1 MTLSSILQSGN
12 LRLLIFHESIFFW
25 FVLSLA
31 VLSASLLMNLFS
43 GGFSLRSLHFLL
55 SLYLLSAPLP
65 IYTLTAPSLCW
76 PLSWWSLISKPF
88 FDMPFWMSYCRFRN
102 NHFIFPL
109 LCQYR
114 QHKHPPANEAGK
126 PSSFL
131 LAPYTLSM
139 YKTLGSSSIIIT
151 NLFCP
156 CILYLSSM
164 S

>member
-1 MTLSSILQSGN
+1 MNPSFSDLSYLWLFCQHLFWWISFLGD
-12 LRLLIFHESIFFW
+12 FPCEVFTFFCLCTSSPP
-25 FVLSLA
+25 V
-31 VLSASLLMNLFS
+31 
-43 GGFSLRSLHFLL
+43 
-55 SLYLLSAPLP
+55 P
-65 IYTLTAPSLCW
+65 IHTLTAPSLCW

-109 LCQYR
+109 LCLYWL
-114 QHKHPPANEAGK
+114 HNHPPANRAGK

-139 YKTLGSSSIIIT
+139 YKTLGSSSIITT